1 MPELIAQGILPS
13 HRWRHSLP
21 SGQSVELG
29 RATRTFSVP
38 WDNRISRRHVQ
49 MTLHDDRVNVVKLD
63 SAANPVFHNG
73 AQEDVFWLNSGE
85 HFVIGETTFT
95 LTFDRA
101 EATLDVPM
109 PVSQQTF
116 SHDFLERVKYRDAD
130 RRIEVLSRL
139 LDLISSATEES
150 ELLTRIVNT
159 LMEGIPG
166 AASIGIVQCDQ
177 ANQSNADDI
186 GLNVLHWDRRGTGS
200 GDFAPSARLIGE
212 ADSTGETVL
221 HIWHVSQRK
230 SDSKDA
236 AYTFDYENDWA
247 FCCPLENP
255 ATAGWAIYVAGAN
268 RPAAVSGASDSDL
281 ARSFDTGSG
290 AMDLQGDIKFC
301 ELVGSTLK
309 NLLQVKQ
316 LDRRQAS
323 FRGFFSPV
331 VLHAIAQQDPEEV
344 LAPRECD
351 VSVLFCD
358 LRGFSQKS
366 EQLAG
371 DLSDLLNRVSDALGV
386 MTHNI
391 LGNGGVIGDF
401 HGDAAMGFW
410 GWPLEDQGSAAQAVL
425 AARGIR
431 DAFAEFANDPTHPLS
446 DFQVGIGIATGRA
459 VAGKIG
465 SRDQVKVTAF
475 GPVVNLAS
483 RLEGMTRW
491 LGAEILVDD
500 VTARQAVVRPPID
513 GVAKMADDDQGQERS
528 TPAAFQLL
536 GNFQP
541 YGLSN
546 SLNVHA
552 LLDVPP
558 IDGTSG
564 TADSNE
570 RYAKALRAF
579 EAGDWIRAIEELNS
593 MPRNDRARIFLES
606 YISRHNDEA
615 PDGWDG
621 VIRMIAK

>member
-1 MPELIAQGILPS
+1 MPELIAQGVLPS

-21 SGQSVELG
+21 FGQMIELG
-29 RATRTFSVP
+29 RTTRTFSVP
-38 WDNRISRRHVQ
+38 WDNRVSRRHVQ
-49 MTLHDDRVNVVKLD
+49 LTLHDGRVNVVKLD

-73 AQEDVFWLNSGE
+73 AQEDVFWLKSGE

-116 SHDFLERVKYRDAD
+116 SHDYLERVKYRDAD
-130 RRIEVLSRL
+130 GRIEVLSRL

-177 ANQSNADDI
+177 ASSSQHEGEGEEI
-186 GLNVLHWDRRGTGS
+186 GLNVLHWDRRGAGS
-200 GDFAPSARLIGE
+200 GDFAPSARLISE
-212 ADSTGETVL
+212 ANSTGETVL

-230 SDSKDA
+230 TGSKDA

-247 FCCPLENP
+247 FCCPLANP
-255 ATAGWAIYVAGAN
+255 ATEGWAIYVAGAN
-268 RPAAVSGASDSDL
+268 RPAVVPASEGSDQ
-281 ARSFDTGSG
+281 ARSGSG

-358 LRGFSQKS
+358 LRGFAQKS

-371 DLSDLLNRVSDALGV
+371 DLSDLLQRVSDALGV

-391 LGNGGVIGDF
+391 LENGGVVGDF

-410 GWPLEDQGSAAQAVL
+410 GWPLEDQGSAAQAVR
-425 AARGIR
+425 AAKGIR
-431 DAFAEFANDPTHPLS
+431 NAFAEFADDPSHPLS
-446 DFQVGIGIATGRA
+446 DFRAGIGIATGRA

-491 LGAEILVDD
+491 LDAEILMDD
-500 VTARQAVVRPPID
+500 VTARQAAIASESASNGRIEQPS
-513 GVAKMADDDQGQERS
+513 GFR
-528 TPAAFQLL
+528 LL
-536 GNFQP
+536 GRFQP
-541 YGLSN
+541 YGLAN
-546 SLNVHA
+546 SVEVHE
-552 LLDVPP
+552 LCCENTV
-558 IDGTSG
+558 S
-564 TADSNE
+564 ADADCSE
-570 RYAKALRAF
+570 RYAKALESF
-579 EAGDWIRAIEELNS
+579 QAGDWKRALVDLQA
-593 MPRNDRARIFLES
+593 MPDTDRARIFLES
-606 YISRHNDEA
+606 YIHRHDDVTPA
-615 PDGWDG
+615 DWDG
-621 VIRMIAK
+621 VIRMRAK

>member
-1 MPELIAQGILPS
+1 MPELIAQGILPAQ
-13 HRWRHSLP
+13 RWRHSLP
-21 SGQSVELG
+21 MGQLIELG
-29 RATRTFSVP
+29 RATRTHSVP

-49 MTLHDDRVNVVKLD
+49 LTLHDGRVNVVKLE
-63 SAANPVFHNG
+63 SASNPVFHNG
-73 AQEDVFWLNSGE
+73 AQQDVFWLNGGE

-101 EATLDVPM
+101 EATLDVPK

-139 LDLISSATEES
+139 LDLISSATEQS

-166 AASIGIVQCDQ
+166 AASVGIVQCDPERTSQ
-177 ANQSNADDI
+177 GEGDDI

-200 GDFAPSARLIGE
+200 GDFAPSARLISE
-212 ADSTGETVL
+212 ADTTGETVL
-221 HIWHVSQRK
+221 HIWNVSQRQAEG
-230 SDSKDA
+230 KDA

-255 ATAGWAIYVAGAN
+255 ATEGWAIYVAGAN
-268 RPAAVSGASDSDL
+268 RPSVTPVVEDNPQRRSSDS
-281 ARSFDTGSG
+281 GSG

-309 NLLQVKQ
+309 NLLRVKQ

-323 FRGFFSPV
+323 LRGFFSPV
-331 VLHAIAQQDPEEV
+331 VLHAIAHQDPDAV

-371 DLSDLLNRVSDALGV
+371 DLGDLLQRVSDALGV
-386 MTHNI
+386 MTRNI
-391 LGNGGVIGDF
+391 LENGGVVGDF

-410 GWPLEDQGSAAQAVL
+410 GWPLDDQNSAAQAVF
-425 AARGIR
+425 AAKGIR
-431 DAFAEFANDPTHPLS
+431 DAFAEFANDSSHPLR
-446 DFQVGIGIATGRA
+446 DFQAGIGIATGRA
-459 VAGKIG
+459 FAGKIG

-483 RLEGMTRW
+483 RLEGMNRW
-491 LGAEILVDD
+491 LGTEVLVDEK
-500 VTARQAVVRPPID
+500 TAREASSDSVPGTGQQAEFR
-513 GVAKMADDDQGQERS
+513 
-528 TPAAFQLL
+528 LL
-536 GNFQP
+536 GKFQP
-541 YGLSN
+541 YGLSS
-546 SLNVHA
+546 SLEVHELREDNASPSSAASNGSYLSALKAFQVGDWEHA
-552 LLDVPP
+552 L
-558 IDGTSG
+558 
-564 TADSNE
+564 A
-570 RYAKALRAF
+570 
-579 EAGDWIRAIEELNS
+579 ELQTL
-593 MPRNDRARIFLES
+593 PDDDRARIFLES
-606 YISRHNDEA
+606 YIQRHDSIVPA
-615 PDGWDG
+615 DWDG
-621 VIRMIAK
+621 VIRMRAK

>member
-21 SGQSVELG
+21 FGQAIELG

-49 MTLHDDRVNVVKLD
+49 MTLHDGRVNVVKLD

-73 AQEDVFWLNSGE
+73 AQADVFWLNSGE

-177 ANQSNADDI
+177 ASRTEGDEI
-186 GLNVLHWDRRGTGS
+186 GLNVLHWDRRGAGS
-200 GDFAPSARLIGE
+200 GNFAPSARLISE

-230 SDSKDA
+230 ADSKDT

-255 ATAGWAIYVAGAN
+255 ATEGWAIYVAGAN
-268 RPAAVSGASDSDL
+268 RPAVISAARDSDETQP
-281 ARSFDTGSG
+281 FDSGSG
-290 AMDLQGDIKFC
+290 ATDLQGDIKFC

-331 VLHAIAQQDPEEV
+331 VLHAIAQQDPEKV

-351 VSVLFCD
+351 VSALFCD

-366 EQLAG
+366 EELAG
-371 DLSDLLNRVSDALGV
+371 DLSDLLKRVSDALGV

-391 LGNGGVIGDF
+391 LENGGVIGDF

-410 GWPLEDQGSAAQAVL
+410 GWPLEDQNSAAQAVL
-425 AARGIR
+425 AATGIR
-431 DAFAEFANDPTHPLS
+431 NAFAEFANDPNHPLS
-446 DFQVGIGIATGRA
+446 DFRVGIGIATGRA

-491 LGAEILVDD
+491 LGADVLMDE
-500 VTARQAVVRPPID
+500 VTARQAADSSPIL
-513 GVAKMADDDQGQERS
+513 GGEQLAQGQQALDPKW
-528 TPAAFQLL
+528 PAEFRLL
-536 GNFQP
+536 GRFQP

-546 SLNVHA
+546 SLNVHE
-552 LLDVPP
+552 LREQNV
-558 IDGTSG
+558 SSVV
-564 TADSNE
+564 DSNE
-570 RYAKALRAF
+570 RYSNALQAF
-579 EAGDWIRAIEELNS
+579 QAGDWKRASGELLA
-593 MPRNDRARIFLES
+593 MPGSDRARIFLEG
-606 YISRHNDEA
+606 YIRRNDDIA
-615 PDGWDG
+615 PDDWDG

>member
-21 SGQSVELG
+21 LGQSIELG

-49 MTLHDDRVNVVKLD
+49 MTLHNGRVNVVKLD

-101 EATLDVPM
+101 EATLDVPI

-177 ANQSNADDI
+177 ASEAEDI

-200 GDFAPSARLIGE
+200 GDFAPSARLISE

-230 SDSKDA
+230 ADSEDA

-255 ATAGWAIYVAGAN
+255 ATIGWAIYVAGAN
-268 RPAAVSGASDSDL
+268 RPAVTSAARDPDQT
-281 ARSFDTGSG
+281 RSFDSGSG

-309 NLLQVKQ
+309 NLLRVKQ

-351 VSVLFCD
+351 VSALFCD

-371 DLSDLLNRVSDALGV
+371 DLSDLLKRVSDALGV
-386 MTHNI
+386 MTHSI
-391 LGNGGVIGDF
+391 LENGGVIGDF

-410 GWPLEDQGSAAQAVL
+410 GWPLEDQDAAAQAVR
-425 AARGIR
+425 AATGIR
-431 DAFAEFANDPTHPLS
+431 NAFAEFADDPKHPLS

-491 LGAEILVDD
+491 LGAEVLVDE
-500 VTARQAVVRPPID
+500 VTARQAVSRPPMVSDD
-513 GVAKMADDDQGQERS
+513 GVAEFR
-528 TPAAFQLL
+528 LL

-546 SLNVHA
+546 SLNVHG
-552 LLDVPP
+552 LVDE
-558 IDGTSG
+558 TSQSK
-564 TADSNE
+564 DSCE
-570 RYAKALRAF
+570 RYSNALQAF
-579 EAGDWIRAIEELNS
+579 QAGDWPA
-593 MPRNDRARIFLES
+593 ALEGPS
-606 YISRHNDEA
+606 GDA
-615 PDGWDG
+615 
-621 VIRMIAK
+621 